1 MTEEMDN
8 GPRAKQMRRQ
18 FFAALVE
25 ELGVV
30 WPILSGIIAVMLAC
44 GTAIWRIEDWGLG
57 ESLYF
62 TFVTGL
68 TIGYG
73 DFTPKQF
80 SSRVL
85 ALVIGLAGIVLT
97 GLIAAITV
105 KALNASDRKST
116 K

>member
-1 MTEEMDN
+1 MGS
-8 GPRAKQMRRQ
+8 GPRAKQMRRL

-25 ELGVV
+25 QLGVV
-30 WPILSGIIAVMLAC
+30 WPILSGIITVMLGC
-44 GTAIWRIEDWGLG
+44 GAAIWRIEDWGLG
-57 ESLYF
+57 KSLYF

-80 SSRVL
+80 SSQVL
-85 ALVIGLAGIVLT
+85 ALVIGLCGIVLT

-105 KALNASDRKST
+105 KALNASDRNST